1 MSWRNWIDGAGC
13 RLAAI
18 GALSIA
24 LAGCFQPMY
33 GELPV
38 GGGPSLRDALRD
50 VEIAEIEGRVGQ
62 EIRNDIIFELTG
74 GDGNPT
80 GAPFRLTM
88 TISTRT
94 QTPIVDPTTGVS
106 QIDTVGLTVNYR
118 LVDVASKKLVLTDSA
133 LARVSVDRS
142 MQRFARLRGIRD
154 AENRA
159 AKAVAQ
165 QIRARLATYFLTRT

>member
-1 MSWRNWIDGAGC
+1 MSWRDRIEGAGC
-13 RLAAI
+13 RFAAI
-18 GALSIA
+18 GVLSIA
-24 LAGCFQPMY
+24 LAGCFQPVY

-50 VEIAEIEGRVGQ
+50 VEIAPIEGRVGQ

-74 GDGNPT
+74 GGGNPA
-80 GAPFRLTM
+80 GAPFKLVM

-94 QTPIVDPTTGVS
+94 QSPIVDPTTGIS
-106 QIDTVGLTVNYR
+106 LLDNIALTVNYR
-118 LVDVASKKLVLTDSA
+118 LLDVATNKLVLSDSA

-159 AKAVAQ
+159 AKVVAQ
-165 QIRARLATYFLTRT
+165 QIRSRLATYFLTRT

>member
-1 MSWRNWIDGAGC
+1 MSWRNRIDGTCC
-13 RLAAI
+13 RFAAI

-33 GELPV
+33 GELPI

-74 GDGNPT
+74 GDGNPA
-80 GAPFRLTM
+80 GAPFKLTM
-88 TISTRT
+88 TISTRAY
-94 QTPIVDPTTGVS
+94 TPIVDPTTGIS
-106 QIDTVGLTVNYR
+106 QVDTVALTVSYR
-118 LVDVASKKLVLTDSA
+118 LVDVATNKLVLTDSA

-142 MQRFARLRGIRD
+142 MQRFARLRGVRD

-165 QIRARLATYFLTRT
+165 QIRSRLATYFLTRT

>member
-1 MSWRNWIDGAGC
+1 MSWRDRIDGACC
-13 RLAAI
+13 RFAAI
-18 GALSIA
+18 GVLSIA
-24 LAGCFQPMY
+24 LAGCFQPIY

-50 VEIAEIEGRVGQ
+50 VEIAEIDGRVGQ

-74 GDGNPT
+74 GSGNPA
-80 GAPFRLTM
+80 GAPFKLSM
-88 TISTRT
+88 IVSTRT
-94 QTPIVDPTTGVS
+94 QTPIVDPTTGIS
-106 QIDTVGLTVNYR
+106 LIDTVALNVRYR
-118 LVDVASKKLVLTDSA
+118 LVDAATNKLVLTNSA

-142 MQRFARLRGIRD
+142 LQRFARLRGIRD

-159 AKAVAQ
+159 AREVAQ

>member
-18 GALSIA
+18 GALSLA

-74 GDGNPT
+74 GDGNPA

-94 QTPIVDPTTGVS
+94 QTPVIDPTTGIS

-118 LVDVASKKLVLTDSA
+118 LLDVASKKLVLTDSA

>member
-1 MSWRNWIDGAGC
+1 MSWRNRIDGACC
-13 RLAAI
+13 RFVAI

-24 LAGCFQPMY
+24 LAGCLQPMY
-33 GELPV
+33 GELPI

-74 GDGNPT
+74 GDGNPA

-106 QIDTVGLTVNYR
+106 QVDIVGLTVNYR

-142 MQRFARLRGIRD
+142 MQRFARLRGVRD

>member
-1 MSWRNWIDGAGC
+1 
-13 RLAAI
+13 
-18 GALSIA
+18 
-24 LAGCFQPMY
+24 MY

-94 QTPIVDPTTGVS
+94 QTPVIDPTTGIS

-118 LVDVASKKLVLTDSA
+118 LLDVASKKLVLTDSA

>member
-1 MSWRNWIDGAGC
+1 MSWRNRIDGAC
-13 RLAAI
+13 SRFAAI
-18 GALSIA
+18 GALSLA

-33 GELPV
+33 GELPI

-50 VEIAEIEGRVGQ
+50 VEIVEIQGRVGQ

-74 GDGNPT
+74 GDGNPA

-94 QTPIVDPTTGVS
+94 QTPVVDPTTGIS

-118 LVDVASKKLVLTDSA
+118 LLDVASKKLVLTDSA

-142 MQRFARLRGIRD
+142 MQRFARLRGVRD

>member
-13 RLAAI
+13 RFAAI
-18 GALSIA
+18 GVLSLA

-74 GDGNPT
+74 GDGNPA

-94 QTPIVDPTTGVS
+94 QTPIVDPTTGIS

-118 LVDVASKKLVLTDSA
+118 LIDIATKKLVLTDSA

-159 AKAVAQ
+159 AKEVAQ

>member
-1 MSWRNWIDGAGC
+1 MSWRNRIDGACC
-13 RLAAI
+13 RFAAI
-18 GALSIA
+18 GALSIV
-24 LAGCFQPMY
+24 LAGCLQPMY

-74 GDGNPT
+74 GDDNPV
-80 GAPFRLTM
+80 GAPFKLTM

-94 QTPIVDPTTGVS
+94 QTPIVDPTTGISLV
-106 QIDTVGLTVNYR
+106 DTVALTVSYR
-118 LVDVASKKLVLTDSA
+118 LVDVATKKLVLTDSA

-142 MQRFARLRGIRD
+142 MQRFARLRGVRD

-159 AKAVAQ
+159 AKVVAQ
-165 QIRARLATYFLTRT
+165 QIRSRLATYFLTRT